1 MVPELSPDDVLQFV
15 GANVESV
22 PHLEALLLIWQAA
35 PRALGAEDVA
45 RRVYLPR
52 DRAERLLADL
62 VARRWIVAGEAGY
75 TFNAESPDAP
85 TIAHL
90 AEHYR
95 SNLIRIAEIIHRKA
109 PSAVLDFARAFELR
123 KDKDR

>member
-1 MVPELSPDDVLQFV
+1 MVPELMPEEILQFV
-15 GANVESV
+15 GANIDSV
-22 PHLEALLLIWQAA
+22 PHLEALLLIWDAA
-35 PRALGAEDVA
+35 PRAWTASEVA
-45 RRVYLPR
+45 RRVYLPE
-52 DRAERLLADL
+52 DRAERLLQDL
-62 VARRWIVAGEAGY
+62 AARRWIVAGDQGYAFDAG
-75 TFNAESPDAP
+75 SPDAP

-109 PSAVLDFARAFELR
+109 PPAVLDFARAFELR